1 MQRIVKI
8 VGGLLCGAA
17 LSQFPEY
24 SQQYVQ
30 RMGGALD
37 ELSTVVLDF
46 DNSAKASGYS
56 RSQALAVLTGTEFL
70 DARQDDMTR
79 TFKRFDTLSEDYSR
93 LQYANSFS
101 RLAYVARMR
110 DNDVRKGTSK
120 DFKPGV
126 PLTFDGAG
134 FIGLGFLFGYG
145 LLAGI
150 LFWWRGRKKKQAE
163 IEV

>member
-1 MQRIVKI
+1 VASIGKI
-8 VGGLLCGAA
+8 AGGLICGAA

-46 DNSAKASGYS
+46 DISAKASGYS
-56 RSQALAVLTGTEFL
+56 REEALGVMTGTEFL
-70 DARQDDMTR
+70 DARQSDMKR
-79 TFKRFDTLSEDYSR
+79 AFKRFDTLSEDYSR
-93 LQYANSFS
+93 LQYANAFS

-110 DNDVRKGTSK
+110 DSEVLNGTTK

-134 FIGLGFLFGYG
+134 FVGLGFLFGFG
-145 LLAGI
+145 LIGAIQL
-150 LFWWRGRKKKQAE
+150 WWRRRKKKQV
-163 IEV
+163 EV